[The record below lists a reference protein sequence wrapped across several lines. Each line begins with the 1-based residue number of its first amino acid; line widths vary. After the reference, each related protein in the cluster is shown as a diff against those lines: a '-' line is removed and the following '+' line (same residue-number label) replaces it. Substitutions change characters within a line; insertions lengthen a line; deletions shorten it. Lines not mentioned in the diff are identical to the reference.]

1 MNEVNLLNYNQGLFE
16 RIISV
21 DSLHEAFK
29 AVKKN
34 RGAPGVDGVSVD
46 QFGKN
51 LSEELFRLNQE
62 LGSWKYQPQP
72 VRLVEIPKPN
82 GGGVR
87 KLGIPTIRDRVVHAS
102 IKSVLEPILDPNF
115 SEHSF
120 GFRPKRNQRQA
131 VEEAQ
136 RIVRTGKGYVVDIDL
151 SKFFDRIHH
160 DRLIGCLGKSISDKR
175 VMRLIGMTLRSGI
188 MKDGLVSPTTEGS
201 VQGSPLS
208 PLLSNVVL
216 DELDKE
222 LERRG
227 LEHCRFADDCNIFV
241 GSDKAAHRVMQSI
254 TKFIEAKLKLK
265 INWDKSKVAPSKA
278 VKFLGATIIWGS
290 IAISPQSMK
299 KAMERVKELIPRG
312 TSLNM
317 EKTIMSVNRWYG
329 GWANYYKMTQFPNQ
343 LGSIEGHIRRRLR
356 SRIVDQRKGD
366 ATSLQNW

>member
-1 MNEVNLLNYNQGLFE
+1 
-16 RIISV
+16 
-21 DSLHEAFK
+21 
-29 AVKKN
+29 
-34 RGAPGVDGVSVD
+34 
-46 QFGKN
+46 
-51 LSEELFRLNQE
+51 
-62 LGSWKYQPQP
+62 

-87 KLGIPTIRDRVVHAS
+87 KLGIPTVRDRVVHAS

-115 SEHSF
+115 SERSF

-136 RIVRTGKGYVVDIDL
+136 RIVRIGKGYVVDIDL

-160 DRLIGCLGKSISDKR
+160 DRLIGRLGKFISDKR
-175 VMRLIGMTLRSGI
+175 VIRLIGMILRSGI

-241 GSDKAAHRVMQSI
+241 GSDKAA
-254 TKFIEAKLKLK
+254 
-265 INWDKSKVAPSKA
+265 P
-278 VKFLGATIIWGS
+278 
-290 IAISPQSMK
+290 
-299 KAMERVKELIPRG
+299 
-312 TSLNM
+312 
-317 EKTIMSVNRWYG
+317 
-329 GWANYYKMTQFPNQ
+329 
-343 LGSIEGHIRRRLR
+343 
-356 SRIVDQRKGD
+356 
-366 ATSLQNW
+366 